1 MRLTRSLMI
10 CTSPPRFC
18 LMNSKELQRDQAT
31 LSGDKELKANTLRSN
46 GDQISRKTVELGKL
60 KAQADQRKRDEAAL
74 RELEEY
80 LVQLQADLKVS
91 IPLLLCSCENMSKN
105 ERGADV
111 RHWTPRRCLLK
122 LLGERRMINLLDIG
136 MRGRMRRMTLGS
148 RLAFIG
154 LVWGRLRVNTSS
166 ARRE

>member
-1 MRLTRSLMI
+1 
-10 CTSPPRFC
+10 
-18 LMNSKELQRDQAT
+18 MNSKELQRDQAT

-91 IPLLLCSCENMSKN
+91 ILFLLSFFGNSSKS

-111 RHWTPRRCLLK
+111 RHWIPRRCLLK
-122 LLGERRMINLLDIG
+122 LLGGRRMISLLDIE
-136 MRGRMRRMTLGS
+136 MRGRMRRMTLDS
-148 RLAFIG
+148 RLDFTG
-154 LVWGRLRVNTSS
+154 LVWGRLRVNTSCVK
-166 ARRE
+166 RE

>member
-1 MRLTRSLMI
+1 
-10 CTSPPRFC
+10 
-18 LMNSKELQRDQAT
+18 MNSKELQRDQAT

-91 IPLLLCSCENMSKN
+91 ISFPLCFF
-105 ERGADV
+105 G
-111 RHWTPRRCLLK
+111 
-122 LLGERRMINLLDIG
+122 
-136 MRGRMRRMTLGS
+136 
-148 RLAFIG
+148 
-154 LVWGRLRVNTSS
+154 NT
-166 ARRE
+166 E

>member
-1 MRLTRSLMI
+1 
-10 CTSPPRFC
+10 
-18 LMNSKELQRDQAT
+18 MNSKELQRDQAT

-91 IPLLLCSCENMSKN
+91 SPFLLCLCGNIET
-105 ERGADV
+105 RV
-111 RHWTPRRCLLK
+111 REELMLDTGH
-122 LLGERRMINLLDIG
+122 LGN
-136 MRGRMRRMTLGS
+136 
-148 RLAFIG
+148 
-154 LVWGRLRVNTSS
+154 VC
-166 ARRE
+166 

>member
-1 MRLTRSLMI
+1 
-10 CTSPPRFC
+10 
-18 LMNSKELQRDQAT
+18 MNSKELQRDQAT

-91 IPLLLCSCENMSKN
+91 LLSLLSLFEGISKS
-105 ERGADV
+105 ERVADV
-111 RHWTPRRCLLK
+111 RHWIRRQCLLK
-122 LLGERRMINLLDIG
+122 PLGGRRMISLLDIE

-148 RLAFIG
+148 RLGFIG
-154 LVWGRLRVNTSS
+154 LVWGRLRVNTNS
-166 ARRE
+166 AKRE

>member
-1 MRLTRSLMI
+1 MD
-10 CTSPPRFC
+10 
-18 LMNSKELQRDQAT
+18 SKELQRDQAT

-91 IPLLLCSCENMSKN
+91 ILFLLCFFGVIE
-105 ERGADV
+105 
-111 RHWTPRRCLLK
+111 
-122 LLGERRMINLLDIG
+122 
-136 MRGRMRRMTLGS
+136 
-148 RLAFIG
+148 
-154 LVWGRLRVNTSS
+154 
-166 ARRE
+166 

>member
-1 MRLTRSLMI
+1 
-10 CTSPPRFC
+10 
-18 LMNSKELQRDQAT
+18 MNSKELQRDQAT

-91 IPLLLCSCENMSKN
+91 IPFLL
-105 ERGADV
+105 
-111 RHWTPRRCLLK
+111 
-122 LLGERRMINLLDIG
+122 
-136 MRGRMRRMTLGS
+136 
-148 RLAFIG
+148 
-154 LVWGRLRVNTSS
+154 
-166 ARRE
+166 

>member
-1 MRLTRSLMI
+1 MS
-10 CTSPPRFC
+10 
-18 LMNSKELQRDQAT
+18 SKELQRDQAT

-91 IPLLLCSCENMSKN
+91 LLFLLCF
-105 ERGADV
+105 
-111 RHWTPRRCLLK
+111 
-122 LLGERRMINLLDIG
+122 LGNIE
-136 MRGRMRRMTLGS
+136 
-148 RLAFIG
+148 
-154 LVWGRLRVNTSS
+154 
-166 ARRE
+166 

>member
-1 MRLTRSLMI
+1 MS
-10 CTSPPRFC
+10 
-18 LMNSKELQRDQAT
+18 SKELQRDQAT

-91 IPLLLCSCENMSKN
+91 IPLSES
-105 ERGADV
+105 ERGADA
-111 RHWTPRRCLLK
+111 RHWIPRQCLLK
-122 LLGERRMINLLDIG
+122 LLGKRRMISLLDIE
-136 MRGRMRRMTLGS
+136 MKGRMQRMMLDS
-148 RLAFIG
+148 RSDFTG
-154 LVWGRLRVNTSS
+154 LV
-166 ARRE
+166 

>member
-1 MRLTRSLMI
+1 
-10 CTSPPRFC
+10 
-18 LMNSKELQRDQAT
+18 MNSKELQRDQAT

-91 IPLLLCSCENMSKN
+91 IHLLLCFFGNIE
-105 ERGADV
+105 
-111 RHWTPRRCLLK
+111 
-122 LLGERRMINLLDIG
+122 
-136 MRGRMRRMTLGS
+136 
-148 RLAFIG
+148 
-154 LVWGRLRVNTSS
+154 
-166 ARRE
+166 

>member
-1 MRLTRSLMI
+1 
-10 CTSPPRFC
+10 
-18 LMNSKELQRDQAT
+18 MNSKELQRDQAT

-91 IPLLLCSCENMSKN
+91 IP
-105 ERGADV
+105 
-111 RHWTPRRCLLK
+111 
-122 LLGERRMINLLDIG
+122 
-136 MRGRMRRMTLGS
+136 
-148 RLAFIG
+148 FI
-154 LVWGRLRVNTSS
+154 L
-166 ARRE
+166 

>member
-1 MRLTRSLMI
+1 MG
-10 CTSPPRFC
+10 
-18 LMNSKELQRDQAT
+18 SKELQRDQAT

-91 IPLLLCSCENMSKN
+91 I
-105 ERGADV
+105 
-111 RHWTPRRCLLK
+111 H
-122 LLGERRMINLLDIG
+122 
-136 MRGRMRRMTLGS
+136 MRREL
-148 RLAFIG
+148 
-154 LVWGRLRVNTSS
+154 TSDTGYI
-166 ARRE
+166 RNVC

>member
-1 MRLTRSLMI
+1 MS
-10 CTSPPRFC
+10 
-18 LMNSKELQRDQAT
+18 SKELQRDQAT

-91 IPLLLCSCENMSKN
+91 IPFTSLFL
-105 ERGADV
+105 R
-111 RHWTPRRCLLK
+111 K
-122 LLGERRMINLLDIG
+122 L
-136 MRGRMRRMTLGS
+136 
-148 RLAFIG
+148 
-154 LVWGRLRVNTSS
+154 
-166 ARRE
+166 